1 MADNRDPRDVKR
13 DPADKDHPVGAGL
26 GAVGGAAAGAAI
38 GSAAGPIGTV
48 VGGVAGGL
56 AGGLAGHAIA
66 DMIDPK
72 VEDEYWRT
80 NFSTRPYAS
89 GQTYDIYQ
97 PAYRYGWKPTPGTP
111 AGSGMRSSPDSD
123 KAGKRRR
130 THRG

>member
-13 DPADKDHPVGAGL
+13 NPDDHPVGAGL

-38 GSAAGPIGTV
+38 GSVAGPIGTV

-56 AGGLAGHAIA
+56 AGGMAGHAIA

-80 NFSTRPYAS
+80 NFSSRPY
-89 GQTYDIYQ
+89 
-97 PAYRYGWKPTPGTP
+97 
-111 AGSGMRSSPDSD
+111 SSVCPVWRA
-123 KAGKRRR
+123 KAVWMKGDWLCA
-130 THRG
+130 TGLPSTT